1 MKLALGFCHEILRL
15 KFKWQGE
22 IRLKFY
28 SANSASSP
36 YAKVRSK

>member
-1 MKLALGFCHEILRL
+1 MKFALEFRCEILRL

-36 YAKVRSK
+36 YAKVCSR